1 MEIKTIITGVFLAVG
16 CFFITVAAIGV
27 VRFPDFYTRIHPAGK
42 GDTLGQA
49 IVIMGLVIYEGFSLV
64 TVKLV
69 LLMGL
74 IFLVNPTATHFMAK
88 AAYLAGVKPL
98 EGTKDMEIEPANLI
112 PSTHE
117 KETGEVEGSK

>member
-1 MEIKTIITGVFLAVG
+1 MEVKTIVTGVFLTVG
-16 CFFITVAAIGV
+16 CFFIVVAAIGV
-27 VRFPDFYTRIHPAGK
+27 VRFPDFYTRMHPAGK

-49 IVIMGLVIYEGFSLV
+49 IIIMGLVIYEGFSLV

-74 IFLVNPTATHFMAK
+74 IFLVNPAATHFMAK

-98 EGTKDMEIEPANLI
+98 EGTKDMEVK
-112 PSTHE
+112 PSKVVLPPYDSKTR
-117 KETGEVEGSK
+117 EVEGSK